1 MPPEAPLLADRYRL
15 ESILGRGGMGQVWRG
30 FDEVLRR
37 AVAVKEVRFPAG
49 IAASERDALC
59 ARMLR
64 EARLTARLNHPNVT
78 TTYDVVEH
86 NGQPYIV
93 MELVEATSLSDEI
106 EQNGPL
112 TPQRTA
118 EIGLELLKALAAAH
132 RLGIVHRDVKPSNVL
147 LANDGRV
154 VLTDFGIATSE
165 TDPSLTSTGLVIGS
179 PTYMSPERLRGE
191 RTGAPADIWSLGATL
206 YSAVQGLPPF
216 SAPTTMGM
224 ITAVLTNDVPPPKGP
239 APLQSA
245 LLGMLEKDPDR
256 RLEGEQ
262 VRGLLRQVFT
272 DSAEATSR
280 AAPAPV
286 PVAGPDGGGEVG
298 PTSVKPPTTVNPVV
312 SASGAPL
319 QSDQPQAPGA
329 PSPASAGIAAPAA
342 ASAGMPGAAGTSEPA
357 AVWHDE
363 PAVLWHSSTP
373 PDDSSRLPGTRTM
386 RMALALLALV
396 AVLVAGY
403 LLLPNL
409 GDTTGDANGT
419 AAGNRAN
426 NGTADGEAVGNGTG
440 SGNGA
445 DAPSSDSPPEDT
457 TTDDEETPSS
467 DGPTAPIESS
477 TSASTTA
484 PTTTDDGGSAIIP
497 EGYELHQDELGFNVA
512 IPEGWERRVV
522 SEVTVDFVAPD
533 GATFLRVDQRAKA
546 GPDAVQA
553 WYDLEPAVADRLTG
567 YERIGIR
574 PIEYRGWE
582 GADWEFTWE
591 GSNGTIHVL
600 DRALIVPPKGWAL
613 YVSSP
618 DDTWSSEGLPLV
630 DTVSGTF
637 QPTS

>member
-37 AVAVKEVRFPAG
+37 PVAVKEVRFPAG
-49 IAASERDALC
+49 IAAGERDALC

-78 TTYDVVEH
+78 TTYDVVEQ

-93 MELVEATSLSDEI
+93 MELVEAASLSDEI
-106 EQNGPL
+106 ERNGTL
-112 TPQRTA
+112 TAQRTA
-118 EIGLELLKALAAAH
+118 EIGLELLKALGAAH

-147 LANDGRV
+147 LADDGRV

-165 TDPSLTSTGLVIGS
+165 ADPSLTSTGLVIGS

-224 ITAVLTNDVPPPKGP
+224 ITAVLTDDVPPPDGP
-239 APLQSA
+239 APLRSA
-245 LLGMLEKDPDR
+245 LLGMLEKDPVR
-256 RLEGEQ
+256 RLQGEQ
-262 VRGLLRQVFT
+262 VQDLLRQVLT
-272 DSAEATSR
+272 DPARESPMR
-280 AAPAPV
+280 AA
-286 PVAGPDGGGEVG
+286 PVAGPDAGDVG

-319 QSDQPQAPGA
+319 QSGPPEAP
-329 PSPASAGIAAPAA
+329 AGLSPAA
-342 ASAGMPGAAGTSEPA
+342 AGFVPPAAAGTGVPGAAGTNEPV

-373 PDDSSRLPGTRTM
+373 PDESSRLPGTRTM
-386 RMALALLALV
+386 KIALALLALV

-409 GDTTGDANGT
+409 GDTTGNADGT
-419 AAGNRAN
+419 AAGNRN
-426 NGTADGEAVGNGTG
+426 NDSARDGEAAGDGTG
-440 SGNGA
+440 SGNGGGA
-445 DAPSSDSPPEDT
+445 NAPSSDAPPEDT
-457 TTDDEETPSS
+457 TTDAEDTPSS
-467 DGPTAPIESS
+467 DVPTTPIESS
-477 TSASTTA
+477 TSATTTA
-484 PTTTDDGGSAIIP
+484 PTTTGDAGSAIAP
-497 EGYELHQDELGFNVA
+497 EGYKLHQDELGFNVA
-512 IPEGWERRVV
+512 IPKGWERRVV
-522 SEVTVDFVAPD
+522 GEATVDFVSPD
-533 GATFLRVDQRAKA
+533 GTTFLRVDQRAEA

-553 WYDLEPAVADRLTG
+553 WYDLEPEVADRLPG
-567 YERIGIR
+567 YERVGIE

-618 DDTWSSEGLPLV
+618 DATWSSEGLALV
-630 DTVSGTF
+630 DNVSRTF